1 MPRGM
6 DERFEDPSDEAT
18 EEDAATEAETAEP
31 SAAVEANGRDTG
43 AATGHESDE
52 EKVDLQHRS
61 EVPPC
66 SSITGR
72 AIYRLPPCRFA
83 GALSG

>member
-52 EKVDLQHRS
+52 EKS
-61 EVPPC
+61 
-66 SSITGR
+66 
-72 AIYRLPPCRFA
+72 
-83 GALSG
+83 